1 MTPTPEGILT
11 TSEVWVVKPDE
22 DTTEFAEAVLKLDDE
37 KLVEVLEIENE
48 DDLPKL

>member
-22 DTTEFAEAVLKLDDE
+22 DTVIPAIEETIVE
-37 KLVEVLEIENE
+37 KEE
-48 DDLPKL
+48 DNVK

>member
-11 TSEVWVVKPDE
+11 TSVVWVVKPDE
-22 DTTEFAEAVLKLDDE
+22 DTVIPA
-37 KLVEVLEIENE
+37 IEEQE